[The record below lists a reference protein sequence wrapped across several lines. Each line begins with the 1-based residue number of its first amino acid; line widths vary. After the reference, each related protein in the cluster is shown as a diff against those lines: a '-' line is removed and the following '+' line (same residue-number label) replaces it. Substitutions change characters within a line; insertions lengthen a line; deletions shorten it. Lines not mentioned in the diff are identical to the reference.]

1 MYRNRLRILLRKGG
15 ITLEL
20 LIILCFI
27 IGSGLILLE
36 AFMPGFGV
44 AGIAGII
51 LEVIAIINVNSV
63 YGGQAAL
70 IATFLVLLL
79 VGLAIFMS
87 YRSAVKGRLSKSPLV
102 LKNEESPAPAAAAS
116 ALEAWVGR
124 EGVVATPLRPAG
136 FIEIGSDRL
145 SAATSGAFLEKGTPV
160 QVTGVEGDHLVVLRK
175 S

>member
-1 MYRNRLRILLRKGG
+1 M
-15 ITLEL
+15 EL
-20 LIILCFI
+20 LIIICFI

-51 LEVIAIINVNSV
+51 LEVVAIINVNNV

-102 LKNEESPAPAAAAS
+102 LKNEESPAASAAAAS

-136 FIEIGSDRL
+136 FIEIGSNRL
-145 SAATSGAFLEKGTPV
+145 SAATSGAFLEKGTAV
-160 QVTGVEGDHLVVLRK
+160 QVKGVEGDHLVVVRK

>member
-1 MYRNRLRILLRKGG
+1 M
-15 ITLEL
+15 EL
-20 LIILCFI
+20 LIIICFI

-102 LKNEESPAPAAAAS
+102 LKNEESPVPSASAAAA
-116 ALEAWVGR
+116 LETWVGQD
-124 EGVVATPLRPAG
+124 GVVATPLRPAG
-136 FIEIGSDRL
+136 FIEVGNVRL
-145 SAATSGAFLEKGTPV
+145 SAATSGAFLEKGTAV